1 MEDLR
6 FRQTQK
12 VFIVS
17 SFDTVDLSNLSEYS
31 PIEVAYDVLEEDPDY
46 HQRVLDNLN
55 KRRHYFSVETSF
67 SSPELLYCILF
78 F

>member
-55 KRRHYFSVETSF
+55 KRRH
-67 SSPELLYCILF
+67 
-78 F
+78 